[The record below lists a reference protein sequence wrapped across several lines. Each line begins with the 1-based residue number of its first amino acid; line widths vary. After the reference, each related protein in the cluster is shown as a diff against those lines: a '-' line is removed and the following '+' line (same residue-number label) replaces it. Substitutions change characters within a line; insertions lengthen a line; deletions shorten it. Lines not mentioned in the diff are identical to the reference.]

1 MEIED
6 KLDKELK
13 FSYNAKYGYLTS
25 SPTGLGT
32 GLRASVILHLPGLS
46 KTQNL
51 PKILEAVND
60 LGMNMKNMYSERSRI
75 KGCIY
80 QISNKQTLGICE
92 KDIVKNLKAIVEKII
107 EQEMT
112 IEDVSQTFIETI
124 DVAKAQMK
132 MWRQI
137 MVAVFGVLL
146 LIGLSSL
153 VPRWFGLNLHMA
165 IPVISGIVILT
176 IAVLVAQK
184 KRIASIQ
191 SKDKEN

>member
-1 MEIED
+1 MDAKKFGTFVADVRKQKGMTQADLAD
-6 KLDKELK
+6 KLQVTDKAISRWER
-13 FSYNAKYGYLTS
+13 
-25 SPTGLGT
+25 GLGFPDIE
-32 GLRASVILHLPGLS
+32 LLEPLSDALGLS
-46 KTQNL
+46 V
-51 PKILEAVND
+51 LE
-60 LGMNMKNMYSERSRI
+60 LLQS
-75 KGCIY
+75 
-80 QISNKQTLGICE
+80 Q
-92 KDIVKNLKAIVEKII
+92 KII
-107 EQEMT
+107 EEEMT

>member
-1 MEIED
+1 MTQADLAGKLQVTD
-6 KLDKELK
+6 KAISRWER
-13 FSYNAKYGYLTS
+13 
-25 SPTGLGT
+25 GLGFPDIE
-32 GLRASVILHLPGLS
+32 LLEPLSDALGLS
-46 KTQNL
+46 V
-51 PKILEAVND
+51 LE
-60 LGMNMKNMYSERSRI
+60 LLQS
-75 KGCIY
+75 
-80 QISNKQTLGICE
+80 Q
-92 KDIVKNLKAIVEKII
+92 KII

>member
-1 MEIED
+1 MDAKKFGTFVADVRKQKGMTQADLAD
-6 KLDKELK
+6 KLQVTDKAISRWER
-13 FSYNAKYGYLTS
+13 
-25 SPTGLGT
+25 GLGFPDIE
-32 GLRASVILHLPGLS
+32 LLEPLSDALGLS
-46 KTQNL
+46 V
-51 PKILEAVND
+51 LE
-60 LGMNMKNMYSERSRI
+60 LLQS
-75 KGCIY
+75 
-80 QISNKQTLGICE
+80 Q
-92 KDIVKNLKAIVEKII
+92 KII

-137 MVAVFGVLL
+137 MVAVFGVFL